1 MKKFILF
8 LLLTSFA
15 FADLTFDL
23 KNAIKKND
31 VEKVKNLIENGATP
45 DASIINQSLKDKNY
59 ELFKLLID
67 TGIYI
72 ESTDSENISIFSNA
86 CMYGNKEIVDMLLE
100 KGAYIES
107 RDSYNN
113 TPIYS
118 AIEKNN
124 IEVVKELI
132 EKGAEKYV

>member
-1 MKKFILF
+1 M
-8 LLLTSFA
+8 S
-15 FADLTFDL
+15 
-23 KNAIKKND
+23 
-31 VEKVKNLIENGATP
+31 
-45 DASIINQSLKDKNY
+45 
-59 ELFKLLID
+59 D